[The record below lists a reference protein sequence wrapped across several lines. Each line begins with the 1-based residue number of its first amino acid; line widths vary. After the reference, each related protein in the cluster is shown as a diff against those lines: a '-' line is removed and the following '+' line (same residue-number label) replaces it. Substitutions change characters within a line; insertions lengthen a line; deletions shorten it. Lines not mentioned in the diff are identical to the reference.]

1 MNNVVWA
8 CRYRGGQESSSS
20 SSDSEDDPGYAT
32 FQTWN
37 KSDIKMADMQH
48 VDDDKLQVCVRVGLE
63 RGERVWD
70 AYERGLQCDI
80 VPCDSASQALQEEA
94 ERKARQYEENMY
106 RNALEEQRTSLD
118 DRRYSPQAVR

>member
-8 CRYRGGQESSSS
+8 CRYRGGQESSS

-48 VDDDKLQVCVRVGLE
+48 VDDDKLQVCVYVLDL
-63 RGERVWD
+63 RGGRGFGMLMRG
-70 AYERGLQCDI
+70 AYSVISSHVTPHPRRCK
-80 VPCDSASQALQEEA
+80 
-94 ERKARQYEENMY
+94 RKLSGRQGST
-106 RNALEEQRTSLD
+106 RRTCTAMPWRS
-118 DRRYSPQAVR
+118 SVHP

>member
-8 CRYRGGQESSSS
+8 CRYRGGQESSS

-63 RGERVWD
+63 RGKGIRG

-80 VPCDSASQALQEEA
+80 FPCDSASQTLQEEA
-94 ERKARQYEENMY
+94 ERKARQYEDDMY

-118 DRRYSPQAVR
+118 DRHYSSQAVR